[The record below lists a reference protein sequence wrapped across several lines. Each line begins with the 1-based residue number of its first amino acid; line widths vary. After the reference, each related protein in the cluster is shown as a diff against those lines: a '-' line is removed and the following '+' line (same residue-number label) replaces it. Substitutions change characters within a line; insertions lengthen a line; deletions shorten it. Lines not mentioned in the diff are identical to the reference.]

1 MKPNPMMQSLFLN
14 GFRGGKVD
22 GISLMQ
28 VHPLDPYTLIHVH
41 SSDTAVGRPRA
52 AGIPLSASPQRSGRT
67 KRKPAFTAEE
77 TRHHFAIEPLDKSGP
92 FRPQPYLY
100 TCVRCKWIFRL
111 NDARGSIIALD
122 GLGRHLPDPENA
134 KRVLTFHRGPCP
146 AFPAFEYL
154 VADVQ
159 RESRLLSYV
168 SRFVD
173 VLRSITDPGRRRAHS
188 HDERTAS

>member
-1 MKPNPMMQSLFLN
+1 MKPNPMIQSLFLS
-14 GFRGGKVD
+14 GFRGGKMD

-52 AGIPLSASPQRSGRT
+52 ARIPLSASPQRSVRT

-122 GLGRHLPDPENA
+122 GLGRRLPEPENA

-154 VADVQ
+154 VDDVQ

-173 VLRSITDPGRRRAHS
+173 VLRSLTEPRRRRAHS
-188 HDERTAS
+188 RDERTAS